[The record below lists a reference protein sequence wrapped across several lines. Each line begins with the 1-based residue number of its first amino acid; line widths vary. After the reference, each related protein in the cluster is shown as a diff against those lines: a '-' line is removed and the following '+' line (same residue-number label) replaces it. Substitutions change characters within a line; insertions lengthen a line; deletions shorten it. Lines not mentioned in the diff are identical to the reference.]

1 MAYRLDSKIA
11 ALSAGAMIVALGAV
25 PTAAEAETEIL
36 FNTYYSQK
44 HPIMRGTAKPFAEGV
59 AKATNGR
66 VKVKFPAATLAS
78 PKKQWGMLT
87 GGIAD
92 ATSGSISWI
101 RKRVKLTEIAALPFM
116 VPSAR
121 GASIAL
127 WRTHVKFFDA
137 KNEYKGV
144 KLLSLYG
151 TSGSQLHNNKR
162 AIRKLADF
170 KGLKV
175 RTSGSGVAVF
185 KALGATP
192 VKLSGPKIFE
202 NFSKGVVD
210 GVATPYVAVGAFKIV
225 RYVKFTT
232 DLPGSYYSSIFYV
245 AMNQKKWDGL
255 SKADQAA
262 IAGVAGENLARVSGE
277 VWDAGAAGVI
287 KKLKAGGAQIETVA
301 PAFAE
306 VIRKK
311 IAFVEQDWIKEAGKR
326 GVDGKAAL
334 AYFRQQAAANK

>member
-1 MAYRLDSKIA
+1 MMNRFYSYNGPLLAS
-11 ALSAGAMIVALGAV
+11 ALLVSAFVIPAPAN
-25 PTAAEAETEIL
+25 AETEIL

-44 HPIMRGTAKPFAEGV
+44 HPIMRGTAKPFAMGV

-78 PKKQWGMLT
+78 PRKQWGMLT

-121 GASIAL
+121 GASVAL
-127 WRTHVKFFDA
+127 WRTHMKFFDA
-137 KNEYKGV
+137 KDEYKGV

-162 AIRKLADF
+162 PIRKMSDF

-175 RTSGSGVAVF
+175 RTSGSGVDVF

-210 GVATPYVAVGAFKIV
+210 GVATPYVAVRAFKIV

-232 DLPGSYYSSIFYV
+232 DLPGSFYSSIFYV

-255 SKADQAA
+255 SKPDQAA
-262 IAGVAGENLARVSGE
+262 INGVAGENLARVSGE
-277 VWDAGAAGVI
+277 TWDAGAAGVI
-287 KKLKAGGAQIETVA
+287 KKLKAGGAIIETAA

-306 VIRKK
+306 EIRKK
-311 IAFVEQDWIKEAGKR
+311 IAFVEDDWIKEAAKR
-326 GVDGKAAL
+326 GVDGNAAL
-334 AYFRQQAAANK
+334 AYFREQALANK

>member
-1 MAYRLDSKIA
+1 MFRSRQLSHAGLIAGA
-11 ALSAGAMIVALGAV
+11 ALLGGAFLAGPVA
-25 PTAAEAETEIL
+25 AETEIL

-44 HPIMRGTAKPFAEGV
+44 HPIMRGTAKPFQRGV
-59 AKATNGR
+59 AKATKGR

-78 PKKQWGMLT
+78 PKKQWAMLT

-116 VPSAR
+116 VPSAK
-121 GASIAL
+121 GASVAL
-127 WRTHVKFFDA
+127 WRTHVKFFAA
-137 KNEYKGV
+137 KNEYKGI

-162 AIRKLADF
+162 AIRKMADF
-170 KGLKV
+170 KGLKI
-175 RTSGSGVAVF
+175 RTSGSGVDVF

-210 GVATPYVAVGAFKIV
+210 GVATPYVAVRAFKIV
-225 RYVKFTT
+225 KYVKFTT
-232 DLPGSYYSSIFYV
+232 DLPGSFYSSIFYV

-255 SKADQAA
+255 TGADKKA
-262 IAGVAGENLARVSGE
+262 IMSVAGENLARTSGK
-277 VWDAGAAGVI
+277 VWDKGAAGSI
-287 KKLKAGGAQIETVA
+287 KALKKNGAVIETVK
-301 PAFAE
+301 PAFAAA
-306 VIRKK
+306 IKK
-311 IAFVEQDWIKEAGKR
+311 RIAFVTTDWIKQANKR

-334 AYFRQQAAANK
+334 AYFRAEAEKNK